1 MPDNLLI
8 FDCDGVL
15 VDSEPLSL
23 GLLIDY
29 CAQYGLALDMPQ
41 ACDAF
46 LGKPVAD
53 SASEARRMFDVN
65 VPDVDLEMFQREI
78 LTKFKAE
85 LKPTS
90 GVANALAKLQM
101 PKCVASSSNPE
112 RIQTSLLLTGLADFF
127 DGKLFSTDMVERGK
141 PHPDVFLHAAKEMG
155 FTSSNSIVIEDS
167 PAGLQAAQAANMKTV
182 AYTGGLHAPHANLA
196 AKLETFS
203 PDIMI
208 NDMAQLGDAITK
220 LSSMKVSSN

>member
-1 MPDNLLI
+1 MSDYLLI

-23 GLLIDY
+23 GLLIDH
-29 CAQYGLALDMPQ
+29 CAQHGLTLDMPQ

-53 SASEARRMFDVN
+53 SANEARRMFDVN
-65 VPDVDLEMFQREI
+65 VPDVDLAMFQHEI
-78 LTKFKAE
+78 LTKFKEE

-90 GVANALAKLQM
+90 GIADALKKLQM
-101 PKCVASSSNPE
+101 PMCVASSSNPE
-112 RIQTSLLLTGLADFF
+112 RIQASLSLTGLSDFF
-127 DGKLFSTDMVERGK
+127 DGKLFSTDTVERGK

-155 FTSSNSIVIEDS
+155 FAPSNSIVIEDS
-167 PAGLQAAQAANMKTV
+167 PAGLQAAQAANMKTI

-196 AKLETFS
+196 AKLEAFS
-203 PDIMI
+203 PDIII
-208 NDMAQLGDAITK
+208 NDMAQLGDAISRCCQTN
-220 LSSMKVSSN
+220 SN